1 MADEMSYFS
10 ISLQPCSCITLNFIV
25 ASPANKI
32 EIFQG
37 FRKVRDFLGRGQRV
51 NKLRANWAD

>member
-37 FRKVRDFLGRGQRV
+37 FQKVRDFLGRG
-51 NKLRANWAD
+51 